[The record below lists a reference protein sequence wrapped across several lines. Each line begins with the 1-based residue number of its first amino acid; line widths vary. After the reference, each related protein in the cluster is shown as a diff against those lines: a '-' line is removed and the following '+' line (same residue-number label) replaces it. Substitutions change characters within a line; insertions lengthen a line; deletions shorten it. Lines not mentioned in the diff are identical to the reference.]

1 MVTTGGPSAG
11 GSGFEYGENTVAARL
26 SIDIPTEGVQSLRE
40 ITQEISRFRTEMEAA
55 ARSQGDFIGFF
66 QTLPSIA
73 SQAASAF
80 KTYADELERGLA
92 LQQRMQGA
100 VGQWDVQ
107 PGSTPDNF
115 RGMTSGMGRSG
126 PNDINQ
132 IPTLARPL
140 PTRRRHIPT

>member
-73 SQAASAF
+73 SQAAS
-80 KTYADELERGLA
+80 
-92 LQQRMQGA
+92 
-100 VGQWDVQ
+100 
-107 PGSTPDNF
+107 
-115 RGMTSGMGRSG
+115 
-126 PNDINQ
+126 
-132 IPTLARPL
+132 
-140 PTRRRHIPT
+140 